1 MAYTTGQ
8 TWGALR
14 KAWKA
19 YRIAK
24 VQNSS
29 TDMRK
34 YAERIRSL
42 QAELGVTRAKLGI
55 KGNKCETK
63 NVHLKSPIVALS
75 NNEHNGRQR
84 KGKVV
89 SIEYD
94 GQVLIEE
101 IGSFPAVPCVAL

>member
-1 MAYTTGQ
+1 MRRFSQSLEKNKMAYTTGQ

-14 KAWKA
+14 KSWKA

-42 QAELGVTRAKLGI
+42 QAELGVSQA
-55 KGNKCETK
+55 
-63 NVHLKSPIVALS
+63 
-75 NNEHNGRQR
+75 
-84 KGKVV
+84 
-89 SIEYD
+89 
-94 GQVLIEE
+94 
-101 IGSFPAVPCVAL
+101 SFPELNLV

>member
-42 QAELGVTRAKLGI
+42 QAELGVTQAK
-55 KGNKCETK
+55 
-63 NVHLKSPIVALS
+63 
-75 NNEHNGRQR
+75 
-84 KGKVV
+84 
-89 SIEYD
+89 
-94 GQVLIEE
+94 
-101 IGSFPAVPCVAL
+101 FPELNLV

>member
-29 TDMRK
+29 TDMMK

-42 QAELGVTRAKLGI
+42 QAELGVSQA
-55 KGNKCETK
+55 
-63 NVHLKSPIVALS
+63 
-75 NNEHNGRQR
+75 
-84 KGKVV
+84 
-89 SIEYD
+89 
-94 GQVLIEE
+94 
-101 IGSFPAVPCVAL
+101 SFPNLNLV

>member
-1 MAYTTGQ
+1 MRTAIPRTNIEEVVANSQRFLTRPEISHSVRLKSSSNMAYTTGQ

-24 VQNSS
+24 VQNSN

-42 QAELGVTRAKLGI
+42 QAELGVSQA
-55 KGNKCETK
+55 
-63 NVHLKSPIVALS
+63 
-75 NNEHNGRQR
+75 
-84 KGKVV
+84 
-89 SIEYD
+89 
-94 GQVLIEE
+94 
-101 IGSFPAVPCVAL
+101 SFPDLNLG